1 MCAVAGGV
9 SGFDN
14 LFDFAPLPPSF
25 VRTSVR
31 VAGFGCVAAV
41 AGFWV
46 WFGVIV
52 LFWGFVACSGRLVAF
67 LCGRTYL
74 ERSAFGLCGL
84 ISEWFGGGLLGV

>member
-1 MCAVAGGV
+1 VLFRSV
-9 SGFDN
+9 SAFDN

-46 WFGVIV
+46 LFGVIV
-52 LFWGFVACSGRLVAF
+52 LFWGFVACSKRMGAF
-67 LCGRTYL
+67 LGGRTYL
-74 ERSAFGLCGL
+74 ERSAFVLCGL
-84 ISEWFGGGLLGV
+84 IGE